1 MSKLK
6 KFEQAALNVMQL
18 MSETIT
24 ARSFFVATTR
34 NNRFRI
40 LEKFNLEGGCPI
52 PSQVDKPVEK
62 SYCHIVANNKQPLLI
77 KDAANI
83 EPFKSMAVTDE
94 FSIGSYAGVP
104 IYMQDGSVF
113 GTLCALDPIPNSL
126 SKKDV
131 SVLEMFASFISN
143 TVSLEEAYSKLK
155 QYEEQMTL
163 ELQLAKNIQ
172 TSFISEEINDEHIK
186 IDFLYTPSSH
196 LSGDLCRW
204 CKDKDGVYTSIVLDV
219 MGHGVSSAMIGMA
232 ITPILRTIANDVN
245 SPYEVMSELN
255 RLIRE
260 WFQNKSKVTTFITGI
275 YLLIDTNKNV
285 IKYYNAGHP
294 AGILVNHNG
303 TSEMLGEG
311 GVPLGILDELPYV
324 EASVT
329 YQNPCEILLYSDGVL
344 DHLIEKNDSQQLIS
358 SLMDRY
364 KECVNNQ
371 IPIIPLLKEQV
382 SRLESLKDDICA
394 VSISVK

>member
-18 MSETIT
+18 MSKTIT
-24 ARSFFVATTR
+24 ARSFFVASTR
-34 NNRFRI
+34 NNRFKI

-52 PSQVDKPVEK
+52 PRHVDEPVEM
-62 SYCHIVANNKQPLLI
+62 SYCHIVANNKKPLLV
-77 KDAANI
+77 KDAENK
-83 EPFKSMAVTDE
+83 EPFKSMAVTDA

-113 GTLCALDPIPNSL
+113 GTLCALDPLPNSL
-126 SKKDV
+126 SEKDI
-131 SVLEMFASFISN
+131 SVLEMYASFISN
-143 TVSLEEAYSKLK
+143 TISLEEAYSKLK
-155 QYEEQMTL
+155 QYEEQITL

-172 TSFISEEINDEHIK
+172 TSFLSEKIDDEQIK

-204 CKDKDGVYTSIVLDV
+204 CKVKDGVYTAIVLDV

-232 ITPILRTIANDVN
+232 ITPILKNIVNDVN
-245 SPYEVMSELN
+245 SPYEVMCELN
-255 RLIRE
+255 RLIKE
-260 WFQNKSKVTTFITGI
+260 WFQNNSKVTTFITGI
-275 YLLIDTNKNV
+275 YLVIDTNNNV

-294 AGILVNHNG
+294 AGMLVNHNG
-303 TSEMLGEG
+303 TSEMLEEG

-329 YQNPCEILLYSDGVL
+329 YQTPCEILLYSDGVL
-344 DHLIEKNDSQQLIS
+344 DHLIEKNDSQQLILA
-358 SLMDRY
+358 LMDRY
-364 KECVNNQ
+364 KEYVSNQ
-371 IPIIPLLKEQV
+371 VSIIPLMKDQV
-382 SRLESLKDDICA
+382 SRLKTLNDDICA

>member
-34 NNRFRI
+34 NNRFKI

-52 PSQVDKPVEK
+52 PSHVDEPVEM
-62 SYCHIVANNKQPLLI
+62 SYCHIVANNRKPLLV
-77 KDAANI
+77 KDAENK
-83 EPFKSMAVTDE
+83 EPFKSMAVTDA

-113 GTLCALDPIPNSL
+113 GTLCALDPIPNRL
-126 SKKDV
+126 REEDI

-143 TVSLEEAYSKLK
+143 TISLEEAYSKLK
-155 QYEEQMTL
+155 QYEEQITL

-172 TSFISEEINDEHIK
+172 TSFLSEVIDDEHIK
-186 IDFLYTPSSH
+186 VDFLYTPSSD

-204 CKDKDGVYTSIVLDV
+204 GKVKNGVYTAIVLDV

-232 ITPILRTIANDVN
+232 ITPILETIANDVN
-245 SPYEVMSELN
+245 SPYEVMCELN
-255 RLIRE
+255 RLIKE
-260 WFQNKSKVTTFITGI
+260 WFQNNSKVTTFITGI
-275 YLLIDTNKNV
+275 YLVIDTNNNV

-294 AGILVNHNG
+294 AGMLVNHNG
-303 TSEMLGEG
+303 TSEILEEG

-344 DHLIEKNDSQQLIS
+344 DHLIEKNDSKQLILA
-358 SLMDRY
+358 LMDRY
-364 KECVNNQ
+364 KEYVNNQ
-371 IPIIPLLKEQV
+371 VSIIPLLKDQV
-382 SRLESLKDDICA
+382 RRLNTLNDDICA

>member
-24 ARSFFVATTR
+24 ARSFFVASTR
-34 NNRFRI
+34 NNRFKI

-52 PSQVDKPVEK
+52 PPHVDEPVEM
-62 SYCHIVANNKQPLLI
+62 SYCHIVANNKKPLLV
-77 KDAANI
+77 KDAENK
-83 EPFKSMAVTDE
+83 EPFKSMAVTDA

-113 GTLCALDPIPNSL
+113 GTLCALDPLPNSL
-126 SKKDV
+126 SEKDI
-131 SVLEMFASFISN
+131 SVLEMYASFISN
-143 TVSLEEAYSKLK
+143 TISLEEAYSKLK
-155 QYEEQMTL
+155 QYEEQITL

-172 TSFISEEINDEHIK
+172 TSFLSEKIDDEQIK

-204 CKDKDGVYTSIVLDV
+204 CKVKDGVYTAIVLDV

-232 ITPILRTIANDVN
+232 ITPILKNIVNDVN
-245 SPYEVMSELN
+245 SPYEVMCELN
-255 RLIRE
+255 RLIKE
-260 WFQNKSKVTTFITGI
+260 WFQNNSKVTTFITGI
-275 YLLIDTNKNV
+275 YLVIDTNNNV

-294 AGILVNHNG
+294 AGMLVNHNG
-303 TSEMLGEG
+303 TSEMLEEG
-311 GVPLGILDELPYV
+311 GVPLGILDELPFV

-344 DHLIEKNDSQQLIS
+344 DHLIEKNDSQQFILA
-358 SLMDRY
+358 LMDRY
-364 KECVNNQ
+364 KEYVSNQ
-371 IPIIPLLKEQV
+371 VSIIPLLKDQV
-382 SRLESLKDDICA
+382 SRLKTLNDDICA